1 MFVDNLWLDGHLLL
15 LKDRL
20 ANPLLV
26 VLELLL
32 LVLGLVAGVM
42 VHMIDVLDV
51 PRDLNDLLVL
61 NEDFT
66 GISMIF
72 GTSTIWSTATSRRT
86 LLDLG
91 ISRMTSRVTCLTT
104 GELLVSAS
112 KYVKVPQELGK
123 DPREA

>member
-42 VHMIDVLDV
+42 IHMLDVL
-51 PRDLNDLLVL
+51 DLLVL
-61 NEDFT
+61 NENFT
-66 GISMIF
+66 SGISMIF

-86 LLDLG
+86 FLDLG

-104 GELLVSAS
+104 GRRTTSSWMV
-112 KYVKVPQELGK
+112 
-123 DPREA
+123 

>member
-42 VHMIDVLDV
+42 VHMLDVLDV

-61 NEDFT
+61 NENFT
-66 GISMIF
+66 SGISMIF
-72 GTSTIWSTATSRRT
+72 GTSTI
-86 LLDLG
+86 
-91 ISRMTSRVTCLTT
+91 
-104 GELLVSAS
+104 
-112 KYVKVPQELGK
+112 
-123 DPREA
+123 

>member
-42 VHMIDVLDV
+42 VHMFSMY
-51 PRDLNDLLVL
+51 R
-61 NEDFT
+61 
-66 GISMIF
+66 GISMIC
-72 GTSTIWSTATSRRT
+72 SSSMRIS
-86 LLDLG
+86 LG
-91 ISRMTSRVTCLTT
+91 S
-104 GELLVSAS
+104 
-112 KYVKVPQELGK
+112 Q
-123 DPREA
+123 

>member
-42 VHMIDVLDV
+42 VHMLDVLDV

-61 NEDFT
+61 NENFT
-66 GISMIF
+66 SGISMIF

-86 LLDLG
+86 FVDLG

-104 GELLVSAS
+104 GRWTTSSWMV
-112 KYVKVPQELGK
+112 
-123 DPREA
+123 